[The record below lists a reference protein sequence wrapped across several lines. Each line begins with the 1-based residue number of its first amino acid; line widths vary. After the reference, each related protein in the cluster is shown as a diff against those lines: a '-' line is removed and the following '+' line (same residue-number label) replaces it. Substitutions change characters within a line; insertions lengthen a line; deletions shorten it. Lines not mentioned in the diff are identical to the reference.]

1 MSKLSSFFNKQR
13 FNIISWVVTLVLV
26 AGMILGA
33 FKWKEA
39 TSTEPSFEPI
49 PTAAPDTNP
58 PQVSMPALVGPGT
71 IFASIEREIQIK
83 TNIPADKPRYEP
95 EEYRVVRGDSVF
107 AIADEFKLK
116 PETVYWANYEEFDGS
131 PANIQPGQEL
141 VIPPTDGVYYKWEDG
156 DTVESVAEKFEVEPE
171 DIIYWPGNSLDLT
184 NPIVEAGTYVMVP
197 GAVEN
202 DQPLFIQVVTREST
216 GGGSGCDGG
225 YQSRGFFSWPAGAR
239 YLSGYD
245 FGQDGHNGIDISA
258 PEGTTVWAADNGVV
272 TMAQGGWNY
281 GYGNVVQID
290 HGNGF
295 VTIYAH
301 LSSISVGQCQ
311 SISAGAPIGAAGNTG
326 NSQGAHLHFEI
337 RQGGSPI
344 NPWLLLQ

>member
-1 MSKLSSFFNKQR
+1 MSKFTSFFNDHR
-13 FNIISWVVTLVLV
+13 FSIISWAVTFVLV
-26 AGMILGA
+26 ASMIFGA
-33 FKWKEA
+33 FQWKKA
-39 TSTEPSFEPI
+39 RAGGQAFAPI
-49 PTAAPDTNP
+49 PTSAPEEKQP
-58 PQVSMPALVGPGT
+58 ELLMPSLGESEKL
-71 IFASIEREIQIK
+71 ASIEREIQIK

-95 EEYRVVRGDSVF
+95 EEYQVVRGDSVF
-107 AIADEFKLK
+107 AIADIFNLK

-141 VIPPTDGVYYKWEDG
+141 VIPPTDGVYYEWKED
-156 DTVESVAEKFEVEPE
+156 DTIESVAERFEVEPDE
-171 DIIYWPGNSLDLT
+171 IIYWPGNGLDLT
-184 NPIVEAGTYVMVP
+184 NPIIDPGKYVMIP

-202 DQPLFIQVVTREST
+202 SQPLFIQVVTREST
-216 GGGSGCDGG
+216 GGGSACNSG
-225 YQSRGFFSWPAGAR
+225 YLSRGFFSWPTGAR

-245 FGQDGHNGIDISA
+245 FGQDGHNGLDVSA
-258 PEGTTVWAADNGVV
+258 PEGTSVWAADNGVV

-301 LSSISVGQCQ
+301 LSAISVSQCQ
-311 SISAGAPIGAAGNTG
+311 SISAGAPIGASGNTG

>member
-1 MSKLSSFFNKQR
+1 MSKLSSFFNAHR
-13 FNIISWVVTLVLV
+13 FQVISWSITGFLV
-26 AGMILGA
+26 AGMILGVLQ
-33 FKWKEA
+33 WKESNSIA
-39 TSTEPSFEPI
+39 DALMPL
-49 PTAAPDTNP
+49 PTAGPDKNP
-58 PQVSMPALVGPGT
+58 LPVGLPALQSNEV
-71 IFASIEREIQIK
+71 FASIEREIKMK
-83 TNIPADKPRYEP
+83 TNFPADKPRYEP
-95 EEYRVVRGDSVF
+95 EEYRVIRGDSVF
-107 AIADEFKLK
+107 AIADTFKLK

-131 PANIQPGQEL
+131 PSNIQPGQEL
-141 VIPPTDGVYYKWEDG
+141 VIPPTDGVYYQWEEE
-156 DTVESVAEKFEVEPE
+156 DTIESVSERFEVES
-171 DIIYWPGNSLDLT
+171 DAIIYWPGNRLDLT
-184 NPIVEAGTYVMVP
+184 NPLIEPGTFVMIP

-216 GGGSGCDGG
+216 GGGGCDGG
-225 YQSRGFFSWPAGAR
+225 YLSRGFFSWPAGAR
-239 YLSGYD
+239 FLSGYD
-245 FGQDGHNGIDISA
+245 FGQNGHNGIDISA

-301 LSSISVGQCQ
+301 LSAISVGQCQ

-337 RQGGSPI
+337 RQSGSPI

>member
-1 MSKLSSFFNKQR
+1 
-13 FNIISWVVTLVLV
+13 
-26 AGMILGA
+26 MILGA
-33 FKWKEA
+33 FLWQEA
-39 TSTEPSFEPI
+39 NSTANALVPV
-49 PTAAPDTNP
+49 PTAAPDKNP
-58 PQVSMPALVGPGT
+58 VQVPMPDLTGPEA
-71 IFASIEREIQIK
+71 FASIEREIKMK
-83 TNIPADKPRYEP
+83 TNIPADKPRYET
-95 EEYRVVRGDSVF
+95 EDYQVVRGDSVF
-107 AIADEFKLK
+107 AIADTFKLK

-131 PANIQPGQEL
+131 PSNIQPGQEL
-141 VIPPTDGVYYKWEDG
+141 VIPPTDGVYYEWAEED
-156 DTVESVAEKFEVEPE
+156 TIESVAEKFEVEP
-171 DIIYWPGNSLDLT
+171 DAIINWPGNQLDLT
-184 NPIVEAGTYVMVP
+184 NPTIKPGTYVMIP
-197 GAVEN
+197 GAVQN
-202 DQPLFIQVVTREST
+202 DQPLFIQVVTRESA
-216 GGGSGCDGG
+216 GGDGACNG
-225 YQSRGFFSWPAGAR
+225 GFLSRGFFSWPSGAR

-245 FGQDGHNGIDISA
+245 FGQSGHNGIDISA

-301 LSSISVGQCQ
+301 LSSISVSQCQ
-311 SISAGAPIGAAGNTG
+311 SISAGAPIGASGNTG

>member
-1 MSKLSSFFNKQR
+1 MSKLSLFFNAHR
-13 FNIISWVVTLVLV
+13 FDILSWTITVILVV
-26 AGMILGA
+26 GMLLGA
-33 FKWKEA
+33 FWWNISNSGA
-39 TSTEPSFEPI
+39 DVFVPV
-49 PTAAPDTNP
+49 PTAEPDTP
-58 PQVSMPALVGPGT
+58 PLRIPLPTLGSSEV
-71 IFASIEREIQIK
+71 FASIEREIKMK
-83 TNIPADKPRYEP
+83 TNVPTDKPRYEP
-95 EEYRVVRGDSVF
+95 EEYQVVRGDSVF
-107 AIADEFKLK
+107 AIADTFKLK

-131 PANIQPGQEL
+131 PSNIQPGQEL
-141 VIPPTDGVYYKWEDG
+141 VIPPTDGVYYRWEKG
-156 DTVESVAEKFEVEPE
+156 DTIESVAERFEVEA
-171 DIIYWPGNSLDLT
+171 DAIIYWPGNQLDLT
-184 NPIVEAGTYVMVP
+184 NPIVEPGAFVMIP
-197 GAVEN
+197 GAVED

-216 GGGSGCDGG
+216 GDNGCSGG

-245 FGQDGHNGIDISA
+245 FGQNGHNGIDISA

-301 LSSISVGQCQ
+301 LSAISVGQCQ

>member
-1 MSKLSSFFNKQR
+1 MAKFTSFFQQNR
-13 FNIISWVVTLVLV
+13 FQTISWGVTVVLV
-26 AGMILGA
+26 AGLLLGA
-33 FKWKEA
+33 LAWKKSNSIA
-39 TSTEPSFEPI
+39 
-49 PTAAPDTNP
+49 D
-58 PQVSMPALVGPGT
+58 ALVPVSTAGPNENPLQVVLPTLGVPQESD
-71 IFASIEREIQIK
+71 SIERDLKLK
-83 TNIPADKPRYEP
+83 TTIPTDKPRYEP
-95 EEYRVVRGDSVF
+95 EEYQVVRGDSVF
-107 AIADEFKLK
+107 AIADTFKLK

-141 VIPPTDGVYYKWEDG
+141 VIPPTDGVYYEWKED
-156 DTVESVAEKFEVEPE
+156 DTIESVAAKFEVEP
-171 DIIYWPGNSLDLT
+171 DAIIYWPGNSLDLT
-184 NPIVEAGTYVMVP
+184 NPTIEPGTRVMIP

-202 DQPLFIQVVTREST
+202 DQPLFIQVVTRESAG
-216 GGGSGCDGG
+216 GGGSACGGG
-225 YQSRGFFSWPAGAR
+225 YQSRGFFSWPTGAR

-245 FGQDGHNGIDISA
+245 FGQSGHNGIDISA

-301 LSSISVGQCQ
+301 LSAISVSQCQ

>member
-1 MSKLSSFFNKQR
+1 MFKLSSFFNNHR
-13 FNIISWVVTLVLV
+13 FSIISWIVTLLLV

-33 FKWKEA
+33 LWWRA
-39 TSTEPSFEPI
+39 TSVPEVLAPV
-49 PTAAPDTNP
+49 PTVAPDQAT
-58 PQVSMPALVGPGT
+58 PQVSMPALAAPGA
-71 IFASIEREIQIK
+71 FEAIEREIKTK
-83 TNIPADKPRYEP
+83 TNIPADKPSYEP
-95 EEYRVVRGDSVF
+95 SEYRVMRGDSVF

-141 VIPPTDGVYYKWEDG
+141 TIPPTDGVYYEWQDG
-156 DTVESVAEKFEVEPE
+156 DTVESIAEKFEVEPDE
-171 DIIYWPGNSLDLT
+171 IIYWPGNQLDLT
-184 NPIVEAGTYVMVP
+184 NPTVEPGTRIMVP

-202 DQPLFIQVVTREST
+202 DQPLFIQVVTRDST
-216 GGGSGCDGG
+216 GGDACGGG

-239 YLSGYD
+239 FLSGYD
-245 FGQDGHNGIDISA
+245 FGQEGHNGIDISA
-258 PEGTTVWAADNGVV
+258 PEGSGVWAADNGVV

-281 GYGNVVQID
+281 GYGNVVQVD

-301 LSSISVGQCQ
+301 LSVISVSQCQ

>member
-1 MSKLSSFFNKQR
+1 MSKLLSFFNNHR
-13 FNIISWVVTLVLV
+13 FSFISWTITLLLA

-33 FKWKEA
+33 LWWKAASVPEA
-39 TSTEPSFEPI
+39 FAPV
-49 PTAAPDTNP
+49 PTAEPDQAS
-58 PQVSMPALVGPGT
+58 PQVSMPALAAPEA
-71 IFASIEREIQIK
+71 FASIEREIQIK

-95 EEYRVVRGDSVF
+95 AEYRVMRGDSVF

-141 VIPPTDGVYYKWEDG
+141 TIPPTDGVYYKWQEG
-156 DTVESVAEKFEVEPE
+156 DTVESIAEKFEVEPD
-171 DIIYWPGNSLDLT
+171 DIVYWPGNQLDLT
-184 NPIVEAGTYVMVP
+184 NPVVEPGTRIMVP

-216 GGGSGCDGG
+216 GGDACGGG

-239 YLSGYD
+239 FLSGYD

-258 PEGTTVWAADNGVV
+258 PEGTAVWAADNGVV
-272 TMAQGGWNY
+272 SMAQGGWNY

-290 HGNGF
+290 HGNGS

-301 LSSISVGQCQ
+301 LSVISVAECQ
-311 SISAGAPIGAAGNTG
+311 SITAGAPIGAAGNTG

-337 RQGGSPI
+337 RRGGSPL
-344 NPWLLLQ
+344 NPWQFLQ

>member
-1 MSKLSSFFNKQR
+1 MAKLTSFFEQNR
-13 FNIISWVVTLVLV
+13 FQTISWAITLLLVTAML
-26 AGMILGA
+26 LGA
-33 FKWKEA
+33 LKWKE
-39 TSTEPSFEPI
+39 SNSI
-49 PTAAPDTNP
+49 SD
-58 PQVSMPALVGPGT
+58 ALVPVATARPNENPLQVVLPTLGVSQESE
-71 IFASIEREIQIK
+71 SIQRDLKMK
-83 TNIPADKPRYEP
+83 TNIPTDKPRYEP
-95 EEYRVVRGDSVF
+95 EPYQVVRGDSVF
-107 AIADEFKLK
+107 AIADTFKLK

-141 VIPPTDGVYYKWEDG
+141 VIPPTDGVYYEWKED
-156 DTVESVAEKFEVEPE
+156 DTIESVAAKFEVEP
-171 DIIYWPGNSLDLT
+171 DAIIYWPGNSLDLT
-184 NPIVEAGTYVMVP
+184 NPTIEPGTRVMIP

-216 GGGSGCDGG
+216 GGDACGGG
-225 YQSRGFFSWPAGAR
+225 YQSRGFFSWPTGAR

-245 FGQDGHNGIDISA
+245 FGQEGHNGIDISA
-258 PEGTTVWAADNGVV
+258 PEGTSVWAADNGVV

-301 LSSISVGQCQ
+301 LSAISVSQCQ
-311 SISAGAPIGAAGNTG
+311 SISAGAPVGAAGNTG

>member
-1 MSKLSSFFNKQR
+1 MSKLTSFFNNHR
-13 FNIISWVVTLVLV
+13 FSIISWAVTAVLV

-33 FKWKEA
+33 LKWKQSSSVPEA
-39 TSTEPSFEPI
+39 LAPVL
-49 PTAAPDTNP
+49 TAGSNQNP
-58 PQVSMPALVGPGT
+58 PNVQMPALGGPQAFG
-71 IFASIEREIQIK
+71 SIEREILLK

-107 AIADEFKLK
+107 AIADTFKLK

-131 PANIQPGQEL
+131 PANLQPGQEL
-141 VIPPTDGVYYKWEDG
+141 VIPPTDGVYYEWEAG
-156 DTVESVAEKFEVEPE
+156 DTVETVAEKFEVEPD
-171 DIIYWPGNSLDLT
+171 DIIFWPGNRLDLT
-184 NPIVEAGTYVMVP
+184 NPTVAPGTRVMIP
-197 GAVEN
+197 GAVQN

-216 GGGSGCDGG
+216 GGSACGGG
-225 YQSRGFFSWPAGAR
+225 YQSQGYFNWPAGAR
-239 YLSGYD
+239 FLSGYD

-258 PEGTTVWAADNGVV
+258 PEGTSVWAADNGVV
-272 TMAQGGWNY
+272 TQAQGGWNY

-301 LSSISVGQCQ
+301 LSVISVAQCQ

>member
-1 MSKLSSFFNKQR
+1 MSKLTLFFNDHR
-13 FNIISWVVTLVLV
+13 FSIISWAATGLLA
-26 AGMILGA
+26 AGLIFGA
-33 FKWKEA
+33 FKWKA
-39 TSTEPSFEPI
+39 ANSGADLLAPVSTAS
-49 PTAAPDTNP
+49 ANQNQ
-58 PQVSMPALVGPGT
+58 PQIAMPALGGPQA
-71 IFASIEREIQIK
+71 FASIERKIKMK
-83 TNIPADKPRYEP
+83 TNIPVDKPRYEP
-95 EEYRVVRGDSVF
+95 EEYQVVRGDSVF
-107 AIADEFKLK
+107 AIADTFKLK

-131 PANIQPGQEL
+131 PSNIQPGQEL
-141 VIPPTDGVYYKWEDG
+141 VIPPTDGVYYTWEES
-156 DTVESVAEKFEVEPE
+156 DTIESVADRFEVEP
-171 DIIYWPGNSLDLT
+171 DAIIYWPGNQLDLT
-184 NPIVEAGTYVMVP
+184 NPTIEPGTRVMIP

-202 DQPLFIQVVTREST
+202 DQPLFIQVVTRESA
-216 GGGSGCDGG
+216 GGGGACGGG
-225 YQSRGFFSWPAGAR
+225 YLSRGFFSWPTGAR
-239 YLSGYD
+239 FLSGYD
-245 FGQDGHNGIDISA
+245 FGQSGHNGIDISA

-301 LSSISVGQCQ
+301 LSSISVSQCQ

>member
-1 MSKLSSFFNKQR
+1 MSRLSSIFQNNR
-13 FNIISWVVTLVLV
+13 FQILSWAVTLMVV
-26 AGMILGA
+26 SGMLLGA
-33 FKWKEA
+33 LAWKA
-39 TSTEPSFEPI
+39 ANAGSNLLVPV
-49 PTAAPDTNP
+49 PTAAPDSNP
-58 PQVSMPALVGPGT
+58 LLGALPALGDRQVVAG
-71 IFASIEREIQIK
+71 IERDIQME
-83 TNIPADKPRYEP
+83 TNIGTDRPRYEP
-95 EEYRVVRGDSVF
+95 EAYQVVRGDSVF
-107 AIADEFKLK
+107 AIADTFQLK

-131 PANIQPGQEL
+131 PANIQPGQQL
-141 VIPPTDGVYYKWEDG
+141 VIPPTDGVYYEWEAG
-156 DTVESVAEKFEVEPE
+156 DTLETVAVKFEVER
-171 DIIYWPGNSLDLT
+171 DSIISWPGNQLDLT
-184 NPIVEAGTYVMVP
+184 NPVIEPGTHVMIP
-197 GAVEN
+197 GAVQN

-216 GGGSGCDGG
+216 GGSGCDGG
-225 YQSRGFFSWPAGAR
+225 YLSRGFFSWPTGAR

-245 FGQDGHNGIDISA
+245 FGQNGHNGIDISA

-301 LSSISVGQCQ
+301 LSSISVSQCQ
-311 SISAGAPIGAAGNTG
+311 SISAGAPIGASGNTG

-337 RQGGSPI
+337 RQAGSPI

>member
-1 MSKLSSFFNKQR
+1 
-13 FNIISWVVTLVLV
+13 
-26 AGMILGA
+26 
-33 FKWKEA
+33 
-39 TSTEPSFEPI
+39 
-49 PTAAPDTNP
+49 
-58 PQVSMPALVGPGT
+58 MPALAAPEA
-71 IFASIEREIQIK
+71 FASIEREIQIK

-95 EEYRVVRGDSVF
+95 AEYRVMRGDSVF

-141 VIPPTDGVYYKWEDG
+141 TIPPTDGVYYKWEEK

-171 DIIYWPGNSLDLT
+171 AIIYWPGNGLDLT
-184 NPIVEAGTYVMVP
+184 NPTVQAGAYIMVP

-202 DQPLFIQVVTREST
+202 DQPLFIQVVTRDS
-216 GGGSGCDGG
+216 GGGSGCEGG

-258 PEGTTVWAADNGVV
+258 PEGSAVWAADNGVV

-301 LSSISVGQCQ
+301 LSVISVSQCQ
-311 SISAGAPIGAAGNTG
+311 SISAGGPIGAAGNTG

-337 RQGGSPI
+337 RQNGSPI

>member
-1 MSKLSSFFNKQR
+1 MSKLSSFFNNHR
-13 FNIISWVVTLVLV
+13 FSIISWAVTLLIV
-26 AGMILGA
+26 AGMIFGA
-33 FKWKEA
+33 LKWKQSTSVPQALEPVA
-39 TSTEPSFEPI
+39 T
-49 PTAAPDTNP
+49 ARPDSES
-58 PQVSMPALVGPGT
+58 PQVSMPTLTGSSGG
-71 IFASIEREIQIK
+71 FAAIRRGILLK

-107 AIADEFKLK
+107 AIADTFKLK

-141 VIPPTDGVYYKWEDG
+141 MIPPTDGVYYEWEDG
-156 DTVESVAEKFEVEPE
+156 DTVESVAEKFEVEPD

-184 NPIVEAGTYVMVP
+184 NPIVATGTRVMIP

-216 GGGSGCDGG
+216 GGGSGCEGG
-225 YQSRGFFSWPAGAR
+225 FQSRGFFSWPAGAR

-245 FGQDGHNGIDISA
+245 FGQNGHNGIDISA

-272 TMAQGGWNY
+272 TQAQGGWNY

-301 LSSISVGQCQ
+301 LSVISVGMCQ

-344 NPWLLLQ
+344 NPWWLIQ

>member
-1 MSKLSSFFNKQR
+1 MSKVSSFFNDHR
-13 FNIISWVVTLVLV
+13 FSIISWAVTVVLV
-26 AGMILGA
+26 AGLIFGAFRWKGARSGAQALVPVATAGPDKDPLQAVLPPLGA
-33 FKWKEA
+33 SQE
-39 TSTEPSFEPI
+39 
-49 PTAAPDTNP
+49 
-58 PQVSMPALVGPGT
+58 
-71 IFASIEREIQIK
+71 FASIAREIKMK
-83 TNIPADKPRYEP
+83 TDIPTDKPRYEP
-95 EEYRVVRGDSVF
+95 EEYQVVRGDSVF
-107 AIADEFKLK
+107 AIADTFKLK

-131 PANIQPGQEL
+131 PANIQPGQQL
-141 VIPPTDGVYYKWEDG
+141 MIPPTDGVYYEWKEED
-156 DTVESVAEKFEVEPE
+156 TIEAIAAKFEVEP
-171 DIIYWPGNSLDLT
+171 DNIIYWTGNRLDLT
-184 NPIVEAGTYVMVP
+184 NPTIEPGTRVMIP

-225 YQSRGFFSWPAGAR
+225 YQSRGFFSWPTGAR

-258 PEGTTVWAADNGVV
+258 PDGTSVWAADNGVV

-301 LSSISVGQCQ
+301 LSAISVSQCQ
-311 SISAGAPIGAAGNTG
+311 SISAGAPIGASGNTG